1 MQSAGTLPNQP
12 SKRKLGKMARRE
24 ELAFWLFILP
34 WLIGFIVFSAGPIVA
49 SMGISLT
56 EYSILQPPVFIGL
69 ENYKQLFNDE
79 LFYKAVF
86 NTVYYVGVSV
96 PLGVTLAFL
105 MAIALN
111 QKLRGQTWFRT
122 IFYLPSVVSGIAVAL
137 LWGWLLNPDFGL
149 INYLLSLVGIQ
160 GPKWLYSTTWAMPS
174 IILMSLWG
182 VGGSMV
188 VFLAGLQGIP
198 EHLYEAAE
206 LDGAGEWGK
215 FWNVTVPM
223 ISPVIFF
230 NMIVTIIFA
239 FQIFDQ
245 VYIMTS
251 GKGGPANAT
260 LVYVLYLY
268 RQGFEYFKMGYA
280 SALALILFLIVLGIT
295 VFQFS
300 VARRWVY
307 YEGSDASGK

>member
-1 MQSAGTLPNQP
+1 MQATTTLPNLT
-12 SKRKLGKMARRE
+12 RKKGIGKMARRE
-24 ELAFWLFILP
+24 EFAFWLFILP
-34 WLIGFIVFSAGPIVA
+34 WLIGFIAFSGGPILA
-49 SMGISLT
+49 SVGISLS
-56 EYSILQPPVFIGL
+56 EYSILSPPKFLGL
-69 ENYKQLFNDE
+69 GNYTQLINDD
-79 LFYKAVF
+79 LVYKAVL

-96 PLGVTLAFL
+96 PLGVMLAFL

-111 QKLRGQTWFRT
+111 QKLSGQTWFRT

-137 LWGWLLNPDFGL
+137 LWGWLLNADFGL
-149 INYLLSLVGIQ
+149 FNFLLSTVGIT
-160 GPKWLYSTTWAMPS
+160 GPKWLFSTTWAMPS

-206 LDGAGEWGK
+206 LDGAGEWSK
-215 FWNVTVPM
+215 FLHVTIPM

-230 NMIVTIIFA
+230 NMIVTIIGA

-268 RQGFEYFKMGYA
+268 RNGFEYFKMGYA
-280 SALALILFLIVLGIT
+280 SALAVVLFVIILGIT
-295 VFQFS
+295 AFQFFI
-300 VARRWVY
+300 ARRWVY
-307 YEGSDASGK
+307 YENGDTDGA

>member
-1 MQSAGTLPNQP
+1 MQNAGTLPNRP
-12 SKRKLGKMARRE
+12 SKRKLGKMAQRE

-149 INYLLSLVGIQ
+149 INYMLSFVGIQ

-307 YEGSDASGK
+307 YEGSDAAGK

>member
-1 MQSAGTLPNQP
+1 MRSAGTLPNRQ
-12 SKRKLGKMARRE
+12 SKRKIGKMAQRE

-34 WLIGFIVFSAGPIVA
+34 WLIGFIVFSAGPIIA

-56 EYSILQPPVFIGL
+56 EYSILQPPTFIGL
-69 ENYKQLFNDE
+69 ENYKQLFVDE

-86 NTVYYVGVSV
+86 NTIYYVGVSV
-96 PLGVTLAFL
+96 PLGMTLAFL

-111 QKLRGQTWFRT
+111 QKLSGQTWFRT

-160 GPKWLYSTTWAMPS
+160 GPQWLYSTTWAMPS

-280 SALALILFLIVLGIT
+280 SALALILFVIVLGIT

-307 YEGSDASGK
+307 YEGSDSAGK

>member
-1 MQSAGTLPNQP
+1 
-12 SKRKLGKMARRE
+12 MAQRE
-24 ELAFWLFILP
+24 ELAFWLFISP

-56 EYSILQPPVFIGL
+56 EYSILQPPTFIGL
-69 ENYKQLFNDE
+69 ENYRQLFNDE

-86 NTVYYVGVSV
+86 NTIYYVGVSV

-245 VYIMTS
+245 VYIMTN
-251 GKGGPANAT
+251 GRGGPANAT

-295 VFQFS
+295 VFQFG

-307 YEGSDASGK
+307 YEGNDSTGR

>member
-1 MQSAGTLPNQP
+1 MQTASALPNRQP
-12 SKRKLGKMARRE
+12 KRKIGKMARRE
-24 ELAFWLFILP
+24 EMAFWFFISP
-34 WLIGFIVFSAGPIVA
+34 WLIGFILFSGGPILA
-49 SMGISLT
+49 SMVISLT
-56 EYSILQPPVFIGL
+56 EYSILQPPRFIGF
-69 ENYKQLFNDE
+69 ENYVQLFQDE
-79 LFYKAVF
+79 LFYTAVR
-86 NTVYYVGVSV
+86 NTIYYVGVSV
-96 PLGVTLAFL
+96 PLGVMLAFL

-206 LDGAGEWGK
+206 LDGAGEWNK

-245 VYIMTS
+245 VYIMTN
-251 GKGGPANAT
+251 GRGGPANAT

-280 SALALILFLIVLGIT
+280 SALALILFLIILGIT
-295 VFQFS
+295 VFQFGA
-300 VARRWVY
+300 ARRWVY
-307 YEGSDASGK
+307 YEGNDPSGK

>member
-1 MQSAGTLPNQP
+1 MQATSAYP
-12 SKRKLGKMARRE
+12 SSSKKRSIGKMAFRE
-24 ELAFWLFILP
+24 EIAFWLFISP
-34 WLIGFIVFSAGPIVA
+34 WLIGFIVFFGGPIIA
-49 SMGISLT
+49 SFGISLT
-56 EYSILQPPVFIGL
+56 EYSILQPPKFLGIG
-69 ENYKQLFNDE
+69 NYTQLFKDP
-79 LFYKAVF
+79 LFYKAVL

-96 PLGVTLAFL
+96 PLGVILAFL

-111 QKLRGQTWFRT
+111 QKLAGQTWFRT

-137 LWGWLLNPDFGL
+137 LWSWLLNSDFGL
-149 INYLLSLVGIQ
+149 FNFLLSKIGIT
-160 GPKWLYSTTWAMPS
+160 GPKWLFSTTWAMPS
-174 IILMSLWG
+174 IIIMSLWG

-206 LDGAGEWGK
+206 LDGAGEWSK

-230 NMIVTIIFA
+230 NMIVTIIGA

-245 VYIMTS
+245 VYIMTN
-251 GKGGPANAT
+251 GKGGPSNAT

-268 RQGFEYFKMGYA
+268 RNGFEYFKMGYA
-280 SALALILFLIVLGIT
+280 SALALILFLIILGIT
-295 VFQFS
+295 AFQFTA
-300 VARRWVY
+300 ARRWVY
-307 YEGSDASGK
+307 YEGGDSN

>member
-1 MQSAGTLPNQP
+1 MQTTALTPP
-12 SKRKLGKMARRE
+12 KKPKRKMGKMARRE

-34 WLIGFIVFSAGPIVA
+34 WFIGFIVFSGGPIVA

-56 EYSILQPPVFIGL
+56 EYSILQPPRFIGL
-69 ENYKQLFNDE
+69 ENYNLLFNDE
-79 LFYKAVF
+79 LFYRSVF

-149 INYLLSLVGIQ
+149 INYMLSLVGIQ

-215 FWNVTVPM
+215 FWNVTIPM

-280 SALALILFLIVLGIT
+280 SALALILFLIILGIT
-295 VFQFS
+295 VFQFA

-307 YEGSDASGK
+307 YEGNDAAGN

>member
-1 MQSAGTLPNQP
+1 MQATHTLSQGRRKAG
-12 SKRKLGKMARRE
+12 LGRMARQE
-24 ELAFWLFILP
+24 EFAFWLFISP
-34 WLIGFIVFSAGPIVA
+34 WLIGFIVFSGGPILA
-49 SMGISLT
+49 SLGISLS
-56 EYSILQPPVFIGL
+56 EYSILSPPKFIGAG
-69 ENYKQLFNDE
+69 NYTQLFQDE
-79 LFYKAVF
+79 LFYKALL

-96 PLGVTLAFL
+96 PLGVILAFL

-111 QKLRGQTWFRT
+111 QKLAGQTWFRT

-137 LWGWLLNPDFGL
+137 LWGWLLNADFGL
-149 INYLLSLVGIQ
+149 FNFLLSKIGIT
-160 GPKWLYSTTWAMPS
+160 GPKWLFSTTWAMPS

-206 LDGAGEWGK
+206 LDGAGEWSK

-230 NMIVTIIFA
+230 NMIVTIIGA

-245 VYIMTS
+245 VYIMTN

-268 RQGFEYFKMGYA
+268 RNGFEYFKMGYA
-280 SALALILFLIVLGIT
+280 SALAVVLFVIILGIT
-295 VFQFS
+295 AFQFAA
-300 VARRWVY
+300 ARRWVY
-307 YEGSDASGK
+307 YEGGDNR

>member
-1 MQSAGTLPNQP
+1 
-12 SKRKLGKMARRE
+12 MARQE

-34 WLIGFIVFSAGPIVA
+34 WLIGFIAFSGGPILA
-49 SMGISLT
+49 SLGISLT
-56 EYSILQPPVFIGL
+56 EYSILSPPKFIGMG
-69 ENYKQLFNDE
+69 NYTQLFNDE
-79 LFYKAVF
+79 LFYKAVA

-96 PLGVTLAFL
+96 PLGVMLAFL

-111 QKLRGQTWFRT
+111 QKLGGQTWFRT

-137 LWGWLLNPDFGL
+137 LWSWLLNADFGL
-149 INYLLSLVGIQ
+149 FNFLLSLVGIT
-160 GPKWLYSTTWAMPS
+160 GPKWLFSTTWAMPS
-174 IILMSLWG
+174 IIIMSLWG
-182 VGGSMV
+182 VGGNMV

-215 FWNVTVPM
+215 FWNVTIPM

-230 NMIVTIIFA
+230 NMIVTIIGA

-245 VYIMTS
+245 VYIMTN

-268 RQGFEYFKMGYA
+268 RNGFEYFKMGYA
-280 SALALILFLIVLGIT
+280 SALAVVLFLIILAIT
-295 VFQFS
+295 VVQFA

-307 YEGSDASGK
+307 YEGGDARG

>member
-1 MQSAGTLPNQP
+1 MQATNTLATVRP
-12 SKRKLGKMARRE
+12 RRGIGKMARQE
-24 ELAFWLFILP
+24 EIAFWLFILP
-34 WLIGFIVFSAGPIVA
+34 WLIGFIAFSGGPILA
-49 SMGISLT
+49 SLGISLS
-56 EYSILQPPVFIGL
+56 EYSILSPPKFIGMG
-69 ENYKQLFNDE
+69 NYTQLLNDE
-79 LFYKAVF
+79 LFYKAVA

-137 LWGWLLNPDFGL
+137 LWSWLLNADFGL
-149 INYLLSLVGIQ
+149 FNFLLSLVGIT
-160 GPKWLYSTTWAMPS
+160 GPKWLFSTTWAMPS
-174 IILMSLWG
+174 IIIMSLWG
-182 VGGSMV
+182 VGGNMV

-215 FWNVTVPM
+215 FWNVTIPM

-230 NMIVTIIFA
+230 NMIVTIIGA

-245 VYIMTS
+245 VYIMTN

-268 RQGFEYFKMGYA
+268 RNGFEYFKMGYA
-280 SALALILFLIVLGIT
+280 SALAVVLFLIILAIT
-295 VFQFS
+295 VVQFA

-307 YEGSDASGK
+307 YEGGDARG

>member
-1 MQSAGTLPNQP
+1 MRSAGTLPNRQ
-12 SKRKLGKMARRE
+12 SKRKIGKMAQRE

-34 WLIGFIVFSAGPIVA
+34 WLIGFIVFSAGPIIA

-56 EYSILQPPVFIGL
+56 EYSILQPPTFIGL
-69 ENYKQLFNDE
+69 ENYKQLFIDE

-86 NTVYYVGVSV
+86 NTIYYVGVSV
-96 PLGVTLAFL
+96 PLGMTLAFL

-111 QKLRGQTWFRT
+111 QKLSGQTWFRT

-160 GPKWLYSTTWAMPS
+160 GPQWLYSTTWAMPS

-280 SALALILFLIVLGIT
+280 SALALILFVIVLGIT

-307 YEGSDASGK
+307 YEGSDSAGK

>member
-1 MQSAGTLPNQP
+1 MQNAGTLPNRP
-12 SKRKLGKMARRE
+12 SKRKLGKMAQRE

-149 INYLLSLVGIQ
+149 INYMLSFVGIQ

-307 YEGSDASGK
+307 YEGSAAAGK

>member
-1 MQSAGTLPNQP
+1 MQATGTLSTARP
-12 SKRKLGKMARRE
+12 KRGIGRMARQE
-24 ELAFWLFILP
+24 EIAFWLFILP
-34 WLIGFIVFSAGPIVA
+34 WLIGFIAFSGGPILA
-49 SMGISLT
+49 SVGISLS
-56 EYSILQPPVFIGL
+56 EYSILTPPKFIGIG
-69 ENYKQLFNDE
+69 NYTQLFNDD

-86 NTVYYVGVSV
+86 NTIYYVGVSV
-96 PLGVTLAFL
+96 PLGVILAFL

-111 QKLRGQTWFRT
+111 QKLNGQTWFRT

-137 LWGWLLNPDFGL
+137 LWGWLLNADFGL
-149 INYLLSLVGIQ
+149 FNFLLSKIGIV
-160 GPKWLYSTTWAMPS
+160 GPKWLFSTTWAMPS
-174 IILMSLWG
+174 IIMMSLWG

-215 FWNVTVPM
+215 FWNVTIPM

-230 NMIVTIIFA
+230 NMIVTIIGA

-245 VYIMTS
+245 VYIMTN
-251 GKGGPANAT
+251 GRGGPANAT

-268 RQGFEYFKMGYA
+268 RNGFEYFKMGYA
-280 SALALILFLIVLGIT
+280 SALAVVLFIIILGIT
-295 VFQFS
+295 AFQFA

-307 YEGSDASGK
+307 YEGGQGN

>member
-1 MQSAGTLPNQP
+1 MQAAGTLPHRQ
-12 SKRKLGKMARRE
+12 SRRKIGRMAKRE

-34 WLIGFIVFSAGPIVA
+34 WLIGFIAFSGGPILA
-49 SMGISLT
+49 SMVISLT
-56 EYSILQPPVFIGL
+56 EYSILQPPKFIGF
-69 ENYKQLFNDE
+69 ENYNQLFRDD
-79 LFYKAVF
+79 LFYKAVL

-96 PLGVTLAFL
+96 PLGVMLAFL

-111 QKLRGQTWFRT
+111 QKLQGQTWFRT

-137 LWGWLLNPDFGL
+137 LWGWLLNSDFGL
-149 INYLLSLVGIQ
+149 INYMLALIGIQ
-160 GPKWLYSTTWAMPS
+160 GPKWLYSTNWAMPS

-230 NMIVTIIFA
+230 NMIVTIIGA

-245 VYIMTS
+245 VYIMT
-251 GKGGPANAT
+251 GGTGGPANAT

-280 SALALILFLIVLGIT
+280 SALALILFLIILGIT
-295 VFQFS
+295 VFQFGI
-300 VARRWVY
+300 ARRWVY
-307 YEGSDASGK
+307 YEGSDSTGK

>member
-1 MQSAGTLPNQP
+1 MQTAALTPP
-12 SKRKLGKMARRE
+12 KKPKRKMGKMARRE

-34 WLIGFIVFSAGPIVA
+34 WFIGFILFSGGPIVA

-56 EYSILQPPVFIGL
+56 EYSILQPPRFIGL
-69 ENYKQLFNDE
+69 ENYNLLFNDE
-79 LFYKAVF
+79 LFYRSVL

-149 INYLLSLVGIQ
+149 INYMLSLVGIQ

-206 LDGAGEWGK
+206 L
-215 FWNVTVPM
+215 
-223 ISPVIFF
+223 
-230 NMIVTIIFA
+230 
-239 FQIFDQ
+239 
-245 VYIMTS
+245 
-251 GKGGPANAT
+251 
-260 LVYVLYLY
+260 
-268 RQGFEYFKMGYA
+268 
-280 SALALILFLIVLGIT
+280 
-295 VFQFS
+295 
-300 VARRWVY
+300 
-307 YEGSDASGK
+307 

>member
-1 MQSAGTLPNQP
+1 MRSAGTLPNRQ
-12 SKRKLGKMARRE
+12 SKRKIGKMAQRE

-34 WLIGFIVFSAGPIVA
+34 WLIGFIVFSAGPIIA

-56 EYSILQPPVFIGL
+56 EYSILQPPTFIGL
-69 ENYKQLFNDE
+69 ENYKQLFVDE

-86 NTVYYVGVSV
+86 NTIYYVGVSV
-96 PLGVTLAFL
+96 PLGMTLAFL

-160 GPKWLYSTTWAMPS
+160 GPQWLYSTTWAMPS

-280 SALALILFLIVLGIT
+280 SALALILFVIVLGIT

-307 YEGSDASGK
+307 YEGSDSAGK

>member
-1 MQSAGTLPNQP
+1 MRSAGTLPNQP

-24 ELAFWLFILP
+24 ELAFWLFISP

-56 EYSILQPPVFIGL
+56 EYSILQPPTFIGF
-69 ENYKQLFNDE
+69 ENYVQLFNDE

-86 NTVYYVGVSV
+86 NTIYYVGVSV

-149 INYLLSLVGIQ
+149 INYLLSFVGIQ

-295 VFQFS
+295 VFQFG

-307 YEGSDASGK
+307 YEGSDSAGK